1 MPPEGVGIAGSVVPA
16 SRDLA
21 GTIPSTPVH
30 LALAAGTEVW
40 TRDGI
45 LPVQYLKPGDH
56 LVTRNGG
63 YGRLGRVESGRAVMR
78 MIRVPAHAL
87 APQRP
92 DRDVL
97 LPAGQILHL
106 RGAGGPDQAARLN
119 PEDLGMRL
127 VTLVRLQL
135 DQPDIIYANGLGLQ
149 SHMTLA

>member
-1 MPPEGVGIAGSVVPA
+1 MPPDGVGIAGGAVLS
-16 SRDLA
+16 SRCDA
-21 GTIPSTPVH
+21 GAIPSAPLH
-30 LALAAGTEVW
+30 LALATGTEVW
-40 TRDGI
+40 TRDGV

-63 YGRLGRVESGRAVMR
+63 YGRLGRVETSRAVMR
-78 MIRVPAHAL
+78 MIRVPAHAM

-106 RGAGGPDQAARLN
+106 RGAGGPDQAVRLN

-127 VTLVRLQL
+127 VTLVQLQL